1 MWRMVKGGLWGA
13 LAVTAQLLVA
23 QPGWAAE
30 GDVIGPAPST
40 RASLDR
46 FDDADVNAR
55 RDALDIAAVTFPME
69 VLETRSGYVRVKDA
83 AGADMWLR
91 SSQLRIRREAPATVC
106 VASNRPQYQASTPG
120 IARNCP

>member
-1 MWRMVKGGLWGA
+1 MGEAWRVGRTGGNGAIADRAGGLG
-13 LAVTAQLLVA
+13 
-23 QPGWAAE
+23 GE
-30 GDVIGPAPST
+30 GDVMGPAPST
-40 RASLDR
+40 RAALDR

-55 RDALDIAAVTFPME
+55 RDTMDVAAVTFPLE
-69 VLETRSGYVRVKDA
+69 ILETRSGYVRVKDA

-91 SSQLRIRREAPATVC
+91 SSQLRIRRDAPTTVC